1 MDEDTTFYATMYQGA
16 IRTLNEKYPLLYR
29 TRAGAI
35 RESRRFTGVSVVSV
49 NARDF
54 DLAQC
59 SIDDTWPTGIST
71 PGCLV
76 ETMWHTMLVTYKP
89 GGYPNAGGLRRWCT
103 DNGDGIPGWEDWY
116 DEATGEDGPITWV
129 QQAQREAL
137 AEESPC
143 TSDTPTRSLLEGG
156 Q

>member
-71 PGCLV
+71 PGCLPV
-76 ETMWHTMLVTYKP
+76 VAAPLEEIV
-89 GGYPNAGGLRRWCT
+89 
-103 DNGDGIPGWEDWY
+103 DGDTSI
-116 DEATGEDGPITWV
+116 AT
-129 QQAQREAL
+129 
-137 AEESPC
+137 
-143 TSDTPTRSLLEGG
+143 
-156 Q
+156 